1 MKLPIWQKCIL
12 PGMLLILVILTYWPV
27 FNSAKLP
34 GGELSDTVSQG
45 YPFFTFTEKAV
56 QNGRLP
62 HWNPYIF
69 CGVPFYSSFSAPVF
83 YPVRGLLLL
92 LSGTGGVA
100 RFLFPIHML
109 FGGIF
114 AWLFLRSIG
123 VSKWGRIVGAL
134 AFACTSW
141 SNTLF
146 YAGHA
151 SKIIC
156 WSFLPLLLY
165 SCEKWMQTRKG
176 KFIAIG
182 GLALGMQSLASHPQ
196 MILYSTG
203 AALIWLGFRTFS
215 SGGSWKVNT
224 LKALMGFSSIMLL
237 AVAIGAVQ
245 LLPAYNFSKYSTR
258 GDGLSFDQAA
268 SYSLPP
274 EETLTM
280 LFPKLFGYRHGFP
293 GSSISGVPLYFGR
306 LGLRL
311 SSEFVG
317 ISVFLLALAGFMGA
331 QKKYR
336 WPLLTIM
343 AAGLLVS
350 WGGYTPLFEIL
361 YRTIPFFRKL
371 RAPHMAAFLTT
382 TAIALA
388 AGPGFD
394 AIFVRKKFNSRKL
407 LFGIAAFSGTCILVY
422 LLADVLLPGL
432 QSGWWNRMGNASAT
446 GYSFVVQRRVD
457 MAAPD
462 FLKAAGAALV
472 ICGLLFFRK
481 QFKERYFI
489 PGMIIIILLA
499 IELVPVDRDFQVYL
513 PQTDVNQLFTAPTD
527 LSEMTGEGRLLPGGN
542 DFIPFGIRSVM
553 GYHAAKPAVAE
564 DLQMILSSGGIAAFR
579 QTAFTVLQSQDG
591 YLTYEQFRES
601 LILQTRESDPSY
613 ADTLEAFLPEKPLPR
628 AWFAESWVEL
638 DENRCLSLLASGL
651 NPQEMSVLYGE
662 VELPEHM
669 DVSEAEVTIVTD
681 EAERVVITTS
691 NSHDGLLVL
700 ADLWYP
706 RWQIRIDGNP
716 VPMLQ
721 ANHWQRGVVVP
732 SGFHEV
738 EFSFDSSD
746 VTLGLIIS
754 IIGILAVLLIVVFE
768 TVTYKR
774 RERLNER

>member
-1 MKLPIWQKCIL
+1 MKLPIWQRFIL
-12 PGMLLILVILTYWPV
+12 PGVLLILVILTYWPV
-27 FNSAKLP
+27 FSSANLP

-45 YPFFTFTEKAV
+45 YPFFTFTEEAV
-56 QNGRLP
+56 RNGRLP

-92 LSGTGGVA
+92 AAGTGGVA
-100 RFLFPIHML
+100 RFLFPVHML

-146 YAGHA
+146 YAGHG

-165 SCEKWMQTRKG
+165 SCERWMQTRRG

-182 GLALGMQSLASHPQ
+182 GLALGMQALASHPQ

-203 AALIWLGFRTFS
+203 AAMLWLGFRIFS
-215 SGGSWKVNT
+215 STGSVKANS
-224 LKALMGFSSIMLL
+224 LKALIGFSVIILL

-245 LLPAYNFSKYSTR
+245 LLPGYNFSKYSTR
-258 GDGLSFDQAA
+258 GDDLSYDQAS

-293 GSSISGVPLYFGR
+293 DSSISGVPLYFGR

-317 ISVFLLALAGFMGA
+317 VSIFLLALAAFIA
-331 QKKYR
+331 AKKKYR

-343 AAGLLVS
+343 AVGILVS
-350 WGGYTPLFEIL
+350 WGGYTPVFGIL
-361 YRTIPFFRKL
+361 YRTIPLFRKL

-382 TAIALA
+382 AAIALA

-394 AIFVRKKFNSRKL
+394 AIFVRKKLNRKRFL
-407 LFGIAAFSGTCILVY
+407 TGIAIFSGVCILVY

-432 QSGWWNRMGNASAT
+432 QSGWWNRVGNASAT

-457 MAAPD
+457 IAAPD
-462 FLKAAGAALV
+462 FLRAAGAALV

-481 QFKERYFI
+481 QLKERYFI
-489 PGMIIIILLA
+489 PGVIITAMLA
-499 IELVPVDRDFQVYL
+499 IELIPVDRDFQVYL
-513 PQTDVNQLFTAPTD
+513 PQTDVSQLFSTPAD
-527 LSEMTGEGRLLPGGN
+527 LQEMTGEGRLLPGGN
-542 DFIPFGIRSVM
+542 DFVPMNIRSVT

-579 QTAFTVLQSQDG
+579 QTAYTVLQGQDG

-601 LILQTRESDPSY
+601 LILQARESDPFY
-613 ADTLEAFLPEKPLPR
+613 ADSLEAILPEEPLPR

-638 DENRCLSLLASGL
+638 DENGCLSMLASGL
-651 NPQEMSVLYGE
+651 NPQEMSVLYSKI
-662 VELPEHM
+662 ELPEYM
-669 DVSEAEVTIVTD
+669 DVSEAEVTIVSD

-706 RWQIRIDGNP
+706 RWRVRIDGSP

-732 SGFHEV
+732 SGLHEV

-746 VTLGLIIS
+746 VSSGLIVS
-754 IIGILAVLLIVVFE
+754 MIGILAVILIVVFE
-768 TVTYKR
+768 SVTHKR
-774 RERLNER
+774 RKHLNER

>member
-1 MKLPIWQKCIL
+1 MKLPIWQKSIL
-12 PGMLLILVILTYWPV
+12 PGVLLILVVLTYWPV
-27 FNSAKLP
+27 FSSAKLP
-34 GGELSDTVSQG
+34 GGEMSDTVSQG
-45 YPFFTFTEKAV
+45 YPFFTFTEEAV
-56 QNGRLP
+56 RNGRLP
-62 HWNPYIF
+62 HWNPNIF
-69 CGVPFYSSFSAPVF
+69 CGIPFYSSFSAPVF

-92 LSGTGGVA
+92 AAGTGGIA
-100 RFLFPIHML
+100 RFLFPIHMF

-134 AFACTSW
+134 AFACTPW

-146 YAGHA
+146 YAGHG

-182 GLALGMQSLASHPQ
+182 GLALGMQALASHPQ

-203 AALIWLGFRTFS
+203 AALLWLGFRIFS
-215 SGGSWKVNT
+215 SSGSWKANS
-224 LKALMGFSSIMLL
+224 LKALTGFSVIVLL

-245 LLPAYNFSKYSTR
+245 LLPGYNFSQYSTR

-293 GSSISGVPLYFGR
+293 DSSVSGVPLYFGR

-317 ISVFLLALAGFMGA
+317 VSIFLLALAA
-331 QKKYR
+331 YIAAKRKYR
-336 WPLLTIM
+336 WPLLIIM
-343 AAGLLVS
+343 AVGLLVS
-350 WGGYTPLFEIL
+350 WGGYTPVFGIL

-382 TAIALA
+382 AAIALA

-394 AIFVRKKFNSRKL
+394 AIFVEKKLNRKKFL
-407 LFGIAAFSGTCILVY
+407 TGIAIFAGACILAY

-432 QSGWWNRMGNASAT
+432 QSGWWSRVGNASAT
-446 GYSFVVQRRVD
+446 GYSYVVQRRVD

-472 ICGLLFFRK
+472 IFGLLFFRK
-481 QFKERYFI
+481 RLKGRYFI
-489 PGMIIIILLA
+489 PGMIITALLA
-499 IELVPVDRDFQVYL
+499 IELIPVDRDFQVYL
-513 PQTDVNQLFTAPTD
+513 PQTDVNELFVAPAD
-527 LSEMTGEGRLLPGGN
+527 LPEMTGEGRLLPGGN
-542 DFIPFGIRSVM
+542 DFVPMSIRSVM
-553 GYHAAKPAVAE
+553 GYHAAKPALAE
-564 DLQMILSSGGIAAFR
+564 DLQMIISSGGLAALR
-579 QTAFTVLQSQDG
+579 HTAFTVFQSQDG
-591 YLTYEQFRES
+591 FLTYEQFREY
-601 LILQTRESDPSY
+601 LILQTRESDPSN
-613 ADTLEAFLPEKPLPR
+613 ADTLEALLPEGPLPR
-628 AWFAESWVEL
+628 TWFAESWVEL

-651 NPQEMSVLYGE
+651 NPQEMTVIYGE
-662 VELPEHM
+662 VELPGYM
-669 DVSEAEVTIVTD
+669 DISQAEATIITD

-691 NSHDGLLVL
+691 NPHDGLLVL

-706 RWQIRIDGNP
+706 RWHVRVDGDP
-716 VPMLQ
+716 APMLQ
-721 ANHWQRGVVVP
+721 VNHWQRGVVVR

-746 VTLGLIIS
+746 VTLGLIVS
-754 IIGILAVLLIVVFE
+754 IIGILAVLIIVTLESVM
-768 TVTYKR
+768 YRR
-774 RERLNER
+774 REHLNER

>member
-1 MKLPIWQKCIL
+1 MKLPIWQRCIL
-12 PGMLLILVILTYWPV
+12 PGVLLILVILTYWPV
-27 FNSAKLP
+27 FSSARLP

-45 YPFFTFTEKAV
+45 YPFFTFTEEAV
-56 QNGRLP
+56 RNGRLP
-62 HWNPYIF
+62 HWNPNIY
-69 CGVPFYSSFSAPVF
+69 CGIPFYSSFSAPVF

-92 LSGTGGVA
+92 AAGTGGVA

-109 FGGIF
+109 FGGLF

-165 SCEKWMQTRKG
+165 SCEKWMQTRRG

-182 GLALGMQSLASHPQ
+182 GLALGMQALASHPQ

-203 AALIWLGFRTFS
+203 AAMIWLGFRIFS
-215 SGGSWKVNT
+215 SNGSWKANS
-224 LKALMGFSSIMLL
+224 LKALMGFSVIVLL

-245 LLPAYNFSKYSTR
+245 LLPGYNFSKYSTR
-258 GDGLSFDQAA
+258 GDDLSFDQAA

-293 GSSISGVPLYFGR
+293 DSSISRVPLYFGR

-317 ISVFLLALAGFMGA
+317 VSIFLLALAAFIA
-331 QKKYR
+331 AKRKYR

-343 AAGLLVS
+343 AVGLLVS
-350 WGGYTPLFEIL
+350 WGGYTPVFGIL
-361 YRTIPFFRKL
+361 YKAIPFFRKL

-382 TAIALA
+382 AAIALA

-394 AIFVRKKFNSRKL
+394 AIFVGKRLNRKRFL
-407 LFGIAAFSGTCILVY
+407 TGIAIFSGACILAY
-422 LLADVLLPGL
+422 LLAGVLLPGL
-432 QSGWWNRMGNASAT
+432 QSGWWRRAGNASAT

-489 PGMIIIILLA
+489 PGMIIITLLA
-499 IELVPVDRDFQVYL
+499 IELIPVDRDFQVYL
-513 PQTDVNQLFTAPTD
+513 PQTDVNELFVAPAD
-527 LSEMTGEGRLLPGGN
+527 LPEMAGDGRLLPGGN
-542 DFIPFGIRSVM
+542 DFVPMNIRSVM

-564 DLQMILSSGGIAAFR
+564 DLQMMLSSGGILAFR

-613 ADTLEAFLPEKPLPR
+613 ADTLEALLPEEPLPR
-628 AWFAESWVEL
+628 VWFAESWVEL
-638 DENRCLSLLASGL
+638 GENRCLSLLASGL
-651 NPQEMSVLYGE
+651 DPQETTVIYGE
-662 VELPEHM
+662 VELPEYM
-669 DVSEAEVTIVTD
+669 DVEQAEVTIITD
-681 EAERVVITTS
+681 EAERVVITT
-691 NSHDGLLVL
+691 NNPHDGLLVL

-706 RWQIRIDGNP
+706 RWRVRIDGDP

-732 SGFHEV
+732 SGGHEV

-746 VTLGLIIS
+746 VTSGLTVS
-754 IIGILAVLLIVVFE
+754 IIGILAVLLIITLESVMN
-768 TVTYKR
+768 KR
-774 RERLNER
+774 REHQNER

>member
-1 MKLPIWQKCIL
+1 MKQPIWQRCIL
-12 PGMLLILVILTYWPV
+12 PGALMILVVLTYWPV
-27 FNSAKLP
+27 FTSAKLP
-34 GGELSDTVSQG
+34 GGDLSDTVSQG
-45 YPFFTFTEKAV
+45 YPFFNFTEETV

-69 CGVPFYSSFSAPVF
+69 CGIPFYSSFSAPVF

-92 LSGTGGVA
+92 TAGTGGVA

-165 SCEKWMQTRKG
+165 SCEKWMQTRRG

-182 GLALGMQSLASHPQ
+182 GLALGMQALASHPQ
-196 MILYSTG
+196 MILYSSG
-203 AALIWLGFRTFS
+203 AVLIWLGFRTFS
-215 SGGSWKVNT
+215 SSGSWKTNT
-224 LKALMGFSSIMLL
+224 LKALMGFSIIVLF

-245 LLPAYNFSKYSTR
+245 LLPGYNFSRYSTR

-293 GSSISGVPLYFGR
+293 GSTISGVPLYYGR

-317 ISVFLLALAGFMGA
+317 ISVFLLALAGFIWA

-343 AAGLLVS
+343 AVGLLVS
-350 WGGYTPLFEIL
+350 WGGYTPLFGIL
-361 YRTIPFFRKL
+361 YRIFPFFRKL

-382 TAIALA
+382 AAIALT

-394 AIFVRKKFNSRKL
+394 VLFVRKKLNGKKF
-407 LFGIAAFSGTCILVY
+407 LFGIAAFSGVCVLVY
-422 LLADVLLPGL
+422 LLAGVLLPGL
-432 QSGWWNRMGNASAT
+432 QSGWWSRMGNASAT

-462 FLKAAGAALV
+462 FLKAAGAAFV
-472 ICGLLFFRK
+472 ICGLLYFRK
-481 QFKERYFI
+481 QLRERYAI
-489 PGMIIIILLA
+489 PGI
-499 IELVPVDRDFQVYL
+499 
-513 PQTDVNQLFTAPTD
+513 
-527 LSEMTGEGRLLPGGN
+527 
-542 DFIPFGIRSVM
+542 
-553 GYHAAKPAVAE
+553 
-564 DLQMILSSGGIAAFR
+564 
-579 QTAFTVLQSQDG
+579 
-591 YLTYEQFRES
+591 
-601 LILQTRESDPSY
+601 
-613 ADTLEAFLPEKPLPR
+613 
-628 AWFAESWVEL
+628 
-638 DENRCLSLLASGL
+638 
-651 NPQEMSVLYGE
+651 
-662 VELPEHM
+662 
-669 DVSEAEVTIVTD
+669 
-681 EAERVVITTS
+681 
-691 NSHDGLLVL
+691 
-700 ADLWYP
+700 
-706 RWQIRIDGNP
+706 
-716 VPMLQ
+716 
-721 ANHWQRGVVVP
+721 
-732 SGFHEV
+732 
-738 EFSFDSSD
+738 
-746 VTLGLIIS
+746 
-754 IIGILAVLLIVVFE
+754 
-768 TVTYKR
+768 
-774 RERLNER
+774 